1 MTRRTFLA
9 TSAALGLKQPGPLLC
24 VFSKHL
30 ASVPVAELGGVA
42 RDLGF
47 DGVDL
52 TVRPKG
58 HVLPEEVGTKLVP
71 AVEGIRAAG
80 LEVPM
85 ITTELLS
92 TEDPAARPTLETAHR
107 LGIPYFKP
115 GYWKPEPLDSLRP
128 KAKGLFFLA
137 LRERMT
143 AGVHNHSG
151 NYFGAVP
158 YEYQMLLDGTTSD
171 FAGYYFDPAHA
182 TIEGGLR
189 GWRTYLEQALPR
201 LKMIAIKDFVWEKN
215 RVQWCPLGEG
225 VVDWVAM
232 FDAFNKSNFAGPIS
246 LHVEYETKDE
256 RASLAK
262 DLEFLRRF
270 VPKRA

>member
-9 TSAALGLKQPGPLLC
+9 TSAALGLKQPGPWLC

-58 HVLPEEVGTKLVP
+58 HVLPGEVNATLAP
-71 AVEGIRAAG
+71 AVEALRAAG
-80 LEVPM
+80 LDVPM

-92 TEDPAARPTLETAHR
+92 AGDPAARPTLETAHR

-115 GYWKPEPLDSLRP
+115 GYWKPEPLETLRP

-137 LRERMT
+137 LRAGMM

-151 NYFGAVP
+151 NYFGALP
-158 YEYQMLLDGTTSD
+158 YEYQLLLEGTTPD

-182 TIEGGLR
+182 TIEGGLQ
-189 GWRTYLEQALPR
+189 GWRTYLAQALPR
-201 LKMIAIKDFVWEKN
+201 LKMVAIKDYVWEK
-215 RVQWCPLGEG
+215 RKVRWCPLGEG
-225 VVDWVAM
+225 MVDWAAM
-232 FDAFNKSNFAGPIS
+232 FDAFKAANFAGPIS

-256 RASLAK
+256 RTALAK

-270 VPKRA
+270 VPKRG